1 MNTAALA
8 HLLPKHWLPKALR
21 QSPVFLVGLLLRL
34 LLIALCAPH
43 IQQVWFVPFV
53 DHAIAH
59 PSLDPWSTFLE
70 DGGTPLA
77 YPYGPVMLIAQ
88 LPTVLLGA
96 LLNAVSGNEIF
107 VAIGFR
113 ASLLLADLATLL
125 LLYRLFPQQ
134 PHKLLWLYWLS
145 PIVLYVTYWNGQTDI
160 IPVALLLASLVFLR
174 DHRARASGVALGL
187 ALSAKFSMLLA
198 LPFLAIYL
206 WRNKRLRSL
215 QTPFLI
221 GLAIGLIPQALCLL
235 SPGFLRM
242 VLGTQESAR
251 IFDFALPLGDTM
263 QLYLTPTLYLL
274 AAYAVWRLRRISF
287 DLLIAVTGLSFF
299 LVVLTT
305 PAPPGWYLWLVPF
318 LVAHQLQGDRS
329 SIVLTA
335 ALSALLI
342 GMHLVV
348 SSGATVEPFG
358 WSAAA
363 LFSPI
368 AAGITPHISSLW
380 MTLVISTGVV
390 LILQMVRERV
400 GRNDYFRIAQKPIR
414 IGIAGD
420 SGAGKDTLARALTGM
435 FGDHTVVHLSGD
447 DYHVWDRFAPMWK
460 GLTHLNPRANDLQ
473 RFNSDALA
481 LMDGKPVV
489 CRHYDHKAGRF
500 LAPMTLQRND
510 VVIVSGLH
518 ALRMARLSRRF
529 DVSVFLDIDED
540 LRRAW
545 KLHRDVHQRGHDR
558 ETVLRSLE
566 RREIDSQRYIHP
578 QRIAADLILKLRPV
592 NRQQLESAA
601 SPHDIPL
608 KLSAHIRNG
617 TYHERL
623 ARILIGVCGL
633 HLDIELAEDSE
644 EVGMTIEGDV
654 SAEDIALAA
663 ISLAPN
669 LQEMLDIYPCWE
681 DGMTGIMQLMV
692 LLQIEE
698 SLKNRIR

>member
-1 MNTAALA
+1 MNLES
-8 HLLPKHWLPKALR
+8 LRPKTWLPKPLR
-21 QSPVFLVGLLLRL
+21 QSPAFLFGLLLRL
-34 LLIALCAPH
+34 LLIALCAPQ
-43 IQQVWFVPFV
+43 IQQTWFVPFV
-53 DHAIAH
+53 DHAIAN
-59 PSLDPWSTFLE
+59 PSLDPWSAFLD

-77 YPYGPVMLIAQ
+77 YPYGPVMLIAH
-88 LPTVLLGA
+88 LPTVFIGW
-96 LLNAVSGNEIF
+96 LLNAISGQGFF

-113 ASLLLADLATLL
+113 ASLLLADLAALA
-125 LLYRLFPQQ
+125 LLYRLFPNQ
-134 PHKLLWLYWLS
+134 PRKLLWLYWWS
-145 PIVLYVTYWNGQTDI
+145 PIVLFVTYWNGQTDI
-160 IPVALLLASLVFLR
+160 IPVALLLASLVLLR
-174 DHRARASGVALGL
+174 GHRACASGIALGL
-187 ALSAKFSMLLA
+187 SLSAKFSMLLA

-206 WRNKRLRSL
+206 WRNKRLRTL
-215 QTPFLI
+215 QKPFLV
-221 GLAIGLIPQALCLL
+221 GLAIGLIPQVLCLF
-235 SPGFLRM
+235 SPGFVQM

-263 QLYLTPTLYLL
+263 QLYLTPTLYML

-342 GMHLVV
+342 GMHLLI
-348 SSGATVEPFG
+348 SPGATIEPFG
-358 WSAAA
+358 WNPADA
-363 LFSPI
+363 LSPI
-368 AAGITPHISSLW
+368 AATLTPHISSLW
-380 MTLVISTGVV
+380 MTLVIATGLV
-390 LILQMVRERV
+390 LILQMLRERV
-400 GRNDYFRIAQKPIR
+400 GRNDYFRIAQKPLR
-414 IGIAGD
+414 LGIAGD
-420 SGAGKDTLARALTGM
+420 SGAGKDTLARVLTGI
-435 FGDHTVVHLSGD
+435 FGEHTVVHLSGD
-447 DYHVWDRFAPMWK
+447 DYHVWDRYAPMWK

-481 LMDGKPVV
+481 LMDGKPVI
-489 CRHYDHKAGRF
+489 CRHYDHGAGRF
-500 LAPMTLQRND
+500 LAPVTLQRND

-518 ALRMARLSRRF
+518 ALRMARLSKRF

-545 KLHRDVHQRGHDR
+545 KLHRDVHQRGHAL
-558 ETVLRSLE
+558 ETVLRSME
-566 RREIDSQRYIHP
+566 RRATDSQRYIHP
-578 QRIAADLILKLRPV
+578 QRIAADLVLKLRPV
-592 NRQQLESAA
+592 NQQQLKSAA
-601 SPHDIPL
+601 SPHDVPL
-608 KLSAHIRNG
+608 KLSAQIRSG

-623 ARILIGVCGL
+623 ARILIGICGL
-633 HLDIELAEDSE
+633 HLDIELAEDSD

-663 ISLAPN
+663 ASLAPN
-669 LQEMLDIYPCWE
+669 LQEMLDIHPCWE